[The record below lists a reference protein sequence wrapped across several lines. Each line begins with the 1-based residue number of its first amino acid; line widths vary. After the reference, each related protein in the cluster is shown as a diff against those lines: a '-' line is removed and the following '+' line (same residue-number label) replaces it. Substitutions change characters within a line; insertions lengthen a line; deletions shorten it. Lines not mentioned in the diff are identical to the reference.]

1 MNVINS
7 NVLILHST
15 KSLANVGYLT
25 ANYPGQQAPEVLM
38 QKLLILR
45 TSGKTPVYP
54 GFQAIPNPKASIPSG
69 HDWTL

>member
-1 MNVINS
+1 M
-7 NVLILHST
+7 
-15 KSLANVGYLT
+15 GYLT

-45 TSGKTPVYP
+45 ASGKTPVYP